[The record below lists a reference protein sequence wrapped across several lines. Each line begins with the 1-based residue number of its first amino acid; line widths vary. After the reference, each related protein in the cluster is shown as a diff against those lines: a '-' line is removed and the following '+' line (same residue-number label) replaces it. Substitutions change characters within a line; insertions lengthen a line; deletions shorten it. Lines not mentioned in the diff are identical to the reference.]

1 MTDYRLFLP
10 VTAMMNR
17 LKYPQKFALIS
28 LIFILPLGLVVTLLL
43 TEIQSRSTLAQR
55 EQMGNTYLRSLRQLW
70 LSVPQ
75 AQLMETEQTD
85 DTRERQAQVT
95 VDLKALESTD
105 RQFGATLQTTPQFQT
120 IQQNWRLMLAHQSD
134 WSPETKISQSEQL
147 LQQIDELRIQVGNQS
162 NLILDPDLD
171 TYYLMDT
178 TLEKLPIMQKHLAE
192 MKTLSQGVFARRQ
205 MTLNER
211 GRLIILVTMLKG
223 HNGELKAGLEQVF
236 QTDPSGH
243 LRRELGPLLEDFS
256 KPTQQLVA
264 MVEELL
270 YEYKIPEA
278 DRYVAAADRTLQ
290 ASLPLW
296 DKSMVH
302 LDQLLQKR
310 LDGFTQKQQL
320 VSLSIFLLLLAVLYL
335 FIGFYRGMMQTVSSL
350 SVASQQMIDGTLTEA
365 VVLDSRDEL
374 AEVVRSFNQIAKA
387 LVHSHQEVI
396 TLNQRLE
403 GENLRMGGELD
414 VTRRLQEMML
424 PRPAELQEIKDLDI
438 SGFMKPASEV
448 GGDYYDVLS
457 YNGQVK
463 IGIGDVTGHG
473 LESGMLMIMVQT
485 AVRTL
490 LESGLTDP
498 IKFLDVLN
506 RTIYGNVQRMESD
519 KNMTLA
525 LVDYAD
531 GVLKL
536 SGQHEE
542 MIVVR
547 NGGDVERIDTMDLGF
562 PIGLEENIEDFINAT
577 HIQLSQGDGVVLYTD
592 GITEAEN
599 MAGVQYGM
607 DRLCD
612 VVSQQWHRPAE
623 EIRHAVIADLH
634 QYIGEQT
641 VYDDITLLICKQK

>member
-1 MTDYRLFLP
+1 MNEYRFFHP
-10 VTAMMNR
+10 ATIMMNR

-28 LIFILPLGLVVTLLL
+28 LIFIMPLGLVVSLLL
-43 TEIQSRSTLAQR
+43 SEIQSRSTLAHQ
-55 EQMGNTYLRSLRQLW
+55 EQMGTTYLRALQPLW

-75 AQLMETEQTD
+75 AQLVGAEQT
-85 DTRERQAQVT
+85 EEALELNGQVSA
-95 VDLKALESTD
+95 DLKVLEIAD
-105 RQFGATLQTTPQFQT
+105 RRLGAELQTTAQLQALQKT
-120 IQQNWRLMLAHQSD
+120 WQSVLANQGT
-134 WSPETKISQSEQL
+134 WSPETKIAQSAL
-147 LQQIDELRIQVGNQS
+147 LQQQIDELRVQVGNQS

-171 TYYLMDT
+171 TYYLMDS
-178 TLEKLPIMQKHLAE
+178 TLDKLPIMLKHLGEIKA
-192 MKTLSQGVFARRQ
+192 LSQGVFQRRQ
-205 MTLNER
+205 MTLTER
-211 GRLIILVTMLKG
+211 GRLILLVTTLKSS
-223 HNGELKAGLEQVF
+223 NLELKSGLEQVF
-236 QTDPSGH
+236 KTDPSGR
-243 LRRELGPLLEDFS
+243 LRSELGPLLEDFS

-278 DRYVAAADRTLQ
+278 DRYVNGADRSLQ
-290 ASLPLW
+290 LSLPLW
-296 DKSMVH
+296 NKSLTQ
-302 LDQLLQKR
+302 LDRLLQKR
-310 LDGFTQKQQL
+310 LDGFAQKQQL
-320 VSLSIFLLLLAVLYL
+320 VSLSILLLLVAVLYL
-335 FIGFYRGMMQTVSSL
+335 FVGFYRGVMQTVSSL
-350 SVASQQMIDGTLTEA
+350 SAASQQMIDGTLTEV

-387 LVHSHQEVI
+387 LVHSHQEVSH
-396 TLNQRLE
+396 LNQQLE

-498 IKFLDVLN
+498 VKFLDVLN

-562 PIGLEENIEDFINAT
+562 PIGLEENIEDFIAAT
-577 HIQLSQGDGVVLYTD
+577 HVNLSQGDGVVLYTD

-612 VVSQQWHRPAE
+612 VVSGQWHLPAE
-623 EIRHAVIADLH
+623 AIRHAVIADL
-634 QYIGEQT
+634 QTYIGEQT

>member
-1 MTDYRLFLP
+1 MNDNRFFHPAT
-10 VTAMMNR
+10 TMMNR

-28 LIFILPLGLVVTLLL
+28 LIFIMPLGLVVSLLL
-43 TEIQSRSTLAQR
+43 SEIQSRSTLAHQ
-55 EQMGNTYLRSLRQLW
+55 EQMGTTYLRALQPLW

-75 AQLMETEQTD
+75 AQLVGSEQTK
-85 DTRERQAQVT
+85 EALELNGQVSA
-95 VDLKALESTD
+95 DLKVLEIAD
-105 RQFGATLQTTPQFQT
+105 RRLGAHLQTTAQLQAL
-120 IQQNWRLMLAHQSD
+120 QKNWQSVLANQGK
-134 WSPETKISQSEQL
+134 WSPETKIAQSAL
-147 LQQIDELRIQVGNQS
+147 LQQQIDELRVQVGNQS

-171 TYYLMDT
+171 TYYLMDS
-178 TLEKLPIMQKHLAE
+178 TLDKLPLMQKSLGE
-192 MKTLSQGVFARRQ
+192 IKSLSQGIFQRRQ
-205 MTLNER
+205 MTLTER
-211 GRLIILVTMLKG
+211 GRLITLVTTLKG
-223 HNGELKAGLEQVF
+223 HNLELKSGLEQVF
-236 QTDPSGH
+236 RTDASGR
-243 LRRELGPLLEDFS
+243 LRRELGPLLEDFT

-264 MVEELL
+264 LVEELL

-278 DRYVAAADRTLQ
+278 DRYVNTADRTLQ
-290 ASLPLW
+290 LSLPLW
-296 DKSMVH
+296 ENSMGH
-302 LDQLLQKR
+302 LDRLLQKR
-310 LDGFTQKQQL
+310 LDGFAQKQQL
-320 VSLSIFLLLLAVLYL
+320 VSLSILLLMVAVLYL
-335 FIGFYRGMMQTVSSL
+335 FIGFYRGVMQTVSSL
-350 SVASQQMIDGTLTEA
+350 SAASQQMIDGTLTEV

-387 LVHSHQEVI
+387 LVHSHQEVS
-396 TLNQRLE
+396 TLNLRLE

-424 PRPAELQEIKDLDI
+424 PRPAELEEIKDLDI

-498 IKFLDVLN
+498 VKFLDVLN

-562 PIGLEENIEDFINAT
+562 PIGLEENIEDFIAAT
-577 HIQLSQGDGVVLYTD
+577 HVNLSQGDGVVLYTD

-599 MAGVQYGM
+599 MQGLQYGM

-612 VVSQQWHRPAE
+612 VVSQQWHLSAE
-623 EIRHAVIADLH
+623 AIRHAVIADL
-634 QYIGEQT
+634 QTYIGEQT

>member
-1 MTDYRLFLP
+1 MNDYRFFHP
-10 VTAMMNR
+10 ATTMMNR

-28 LIFILPLGLVVTLLL
+28 LIFIMPLGLV
-43 TEIQSRSTLAQR
+43 AQR
-55 EQMGNTYLRSLRQLW
+55 EQMGNTYLRALQPLW

-75 AQLMETEQTD
+75 AQLVGVEQTD
-85 DTRERQAQVT
+85 EALELNGQVSA
-95 VDLKALESTD
+95 DLKVLEVAD
-105 RQFGATLQTTPQFQT
+105 RRLGAHLQTTAQLQALQKT
-120 IQQNWRLMLAHQSD
+120 WQSVLANQGK
-134 WSPETKISQSEQL
+134 WSPETQLAQSAL
-147 LQQIDELRIQVGNQS
+147 LQQQIDELRVQVGNQS

-178 TLEKLPIMQKHLAE
+178 TLDKLPAMQKTLGE
-192 MKTLSQGVFARRQ
+192 IKSLSQGIFQRRQ
-205 MTLNER
+205 MTLTER
-211 GRLIILVTMLKG
+211 GRLITLVTALKG
-223 HNGELKAGLEQVF
+223 HNLELKSGLEQVF
-236 QTDPSGH
+236 RTDLSGH
-243 LRRELGPLLEDFS
+243 LRSELGPLLEDFA

-264 MVEELL
+264 IVEELL

-278 DRYVAAADRTLQ
+278 DRYVNTADRTLQ
-290 ASLPLW
+290 LSLPLW
-296 DKSMVH
+296 EKSMGQ
-302 LDQLLQKR
+302 LDRLLQKR
-310 LDGFTQKQQL
+310 LDGFAQKQQL
-320 VSLSIFLLLLAVLYL
+320 VSLSIVLLMVAVLYL
-335 FIGFYRGMMQTVSSL
+335 FVGFYRGVMQTVSSL
-350 SVASQQMIDGTLTEA
+350 SAASQQMIDGTLTEV

-387 LVHSHQEVI
+387 LVHSHQEVSD
-396 TLNQRLE
+396 LNQQLE

-424 PRPAELQEIKDLDI
+424 PRPAELEEIKDLDI

-498 IKFLDVLN
+498 VKFLDVLN

-519 KNMTLA
+519 KNMTLS

-547 NGGDVERIDTMDLGF
+547 NGGDIERIDTMDLGF
-562 PIGLEENIEDFINAT
+562 PIGLEENIEDFIAAT
-577 HIQLSQGDGVVLYTD
+577 HVNLSQGDGVVLYTD

-599 MAGVQYGM
+599 MQGLQYGM

-612 VVSQQWHRPAE
+612 VVSQQWHLPAE
-623 EIRHAVIADLH
+623 AIRHAVIADL
-634 QYIGEQT
+634 QTYIGEQT